1 MSRHNGGRVLAIG
14 LDAAEPKLIRRL
26 IEQDEMPVLKALLAE
41 GRWMPVH
48 SPAHIGSGAI
58 WPTFLTGKEPP
69 EHGIY
74 GEWCWQPE
82 TMSLFRF
89 DGRNLKPFWK
99 TLSEKGISVGV
110 LDPPFARF
118 VGLSEGF
125 EIIDW
130 GAHDSLEGR
139 VHAGPKE
146 IADFLAGQPESHPFS
161 SARPYNASADDSREL
176 GKLTSQ
182 CLKGVKLRGG
192 LALAL
197 LTRARPDFAFIVF
210 PEIHH
215 SAHHLWPPL
224 GFDPVDAEGVK
235 PMLKEIC
242 REVDRQIGIL
252 IEAAGSGRT
261 VLVFSLHG
269 MRPTAGVAAFLQP
282 LLCEKGFARL
292 ADWKTQSWAE
302 RAHSFIAAAK
312 RHTPEALKKVYYNA
326 LTPNATRYL
335 ARPTMLPPYDW
346 ARTRAFSLPSD
357 QHGWIRINL
366 QGRERAGIVS
376 PEHYD
381 DTCRQ
386 LEELMRSLCGEDG
399 RSLVRQVIRTA
410 ANSEKARSSKLPDLV
425 VHWAD
430 SAFAPSSGIQGSAV
444 KIQTICK
451 KFTGQHAIGGF
462 CILSGGSDLDYTG
475 DLLAKDMHLLIAG
488 LLGLPRLA

>member
-14 LDAAEPKLIRRL
+14 LDATEPALIRRL
-26 IEQDEMPVLKALLAE
+26 IGQDEMPALKSLLAE
-41 GRWMPVH
+41 GRWMRVQ
-48 SPAHIGSGAI
+48 SPAHIGSGTV
-58 WPTFLTGKEPP
+58 WPTFMTGKEPSA
-69 EHGIY
+69 HGVY

-118 VGLSEGF
+118 VGVTEGF

-139 VHAGPKE
+139 VQAGPKE
-146 IADFLAGQPESHPFS
+146 VADFLARQSEPHPFS
-161 SARPYNASADDSREL
+161 SARPYNASANDSKEL
-176 GKLTSQ
+176 ARLTSQ
-182 CLKGVKLRGG
+182 CLKGVKLRGSLG
-192 LALAL
+192 KAL
-197 LTRARPDFAFIVF
+197 LTRTRPDFALIVF

-215 SAHHLWPPL
+215 SAHHLWHPC
-224 GFDPVDAEGVK
+224 GFDPVDAVGVK
-235 PMLKEIC
+235 PLLKGIC
-242 REVDRQIGIL
+242 SEVDRQIAIL
-252 IEAAGSGRT
+252 TEAAGSDHT

-302 RAHSFIAAAK
+302 RARSLIAAVK
-312 RHTPEALKKVYYNA
+312 RHTPEALKKLYYNA
-326 LTPNATRYL
+326 LTPNATKYL
-335 ARPTMLPPYDW
+335 ARPTMLPAYDW
-346 ARTRAFSLPSD
+346 ARTRAFSLPTD

-366 QGRERAGIVS
+366 QGREREGIVS

-386 LEELMRSLCGEDG
+386 LEELMRSLSGEDG

-410 ANSEKARSSKLPDLV
+410 ANSEEARSSRLPDLV

-430 SAFAPSSGIQGSAV
+430 SAFATSSRIKGSEV
-444 KIQTICK
+444 KIQTIGK
-451 KFTGQHAIGGF
+451 KFTGQHAPEGF
-462 CILSGGSDLDYTG
+462 CILSGRSDLYDTG
-475 DLLAKDMHLLIAG
+475 DLLVKDMHLLITR
-488 LLGLPRLA
+488 LLGLPAVA